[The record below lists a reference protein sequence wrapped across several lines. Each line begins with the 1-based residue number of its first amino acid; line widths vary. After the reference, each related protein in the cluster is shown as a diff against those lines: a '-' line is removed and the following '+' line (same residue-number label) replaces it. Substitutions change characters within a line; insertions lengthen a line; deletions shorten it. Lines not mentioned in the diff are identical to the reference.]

1 MNDVVV
7 SQIRQNDLIKN
18 ALQKKITGKVHSES
32 KIYSILTYEGFEVP
46 SMVEKNDTFELVS
59 IATLHEEPTIESIT
73 NHAMESFQETTTT
86 TNIHQN
92 QVYNQNKQRKK
103 TKTKMSLHNIDET
116 TTKLSTI
123 ESELLNFNKFG
134 LYHEEIVKPR
144 LILQSNEKKRFKL
157 RYRPI
162 EIGDHQK
169 TYTFS
174 IVDNPH
180 TTYHIEVNGLAT
192 IPRLDMNPNII
203 FEKIMEKK
211 IDETNEPSF
220 MLDNNL
226 FDFGSL
232 VLLKKDKRSR
242 CAAIFT
248 LRNITPIE
256 AEVSLLF
263 KDNNANEFDIEPETL
278 IIPPYEDE
286 KLIVSAEVNKLGPY
300 YNELYICTKNNPRVD
315 IIELRCYGIRLEV
328 ELDEKQLSFGRVLL
342 YRKVDRFT
350 TIRNKSTV
358 PIFWRIECKEPFE
371 PQITFTPK
379 ENLLPPLKEQT
390 IEFSYDASTI
400 GVVEEKV
407 DFQIF
412 LHEDDEDP
420 INTDVITIFAE
431 TYDVL
436 VDINYANPIDLKFVL
451 VDHRVNARFVMKNRG
466 NYEVKYIIKFDDN
479 AKLNDNVATPT
490 NVKKNLEIYP
500 VTGTIQAQKT
510 VTVEMTFLPKN
521 EIHLKEAPILICH
534 ILDPNQDPMIVA
546 EFPLSVSLQAYYNR
560 FNLNPYPEI
569 NFGVIPISTKKIM
582 YLDIENTGVFKFH
595 YTIQIPVK
603 SIILPVNAKKE
614 ERSKKINTGRDTDIV
629 SKKEKKSMK
638 TEKTDT
644 NVNSTLNVDPFVL
657 TKIEADV
664 EAGQIDT
671 IAIECN
677 AGIVGL
683 QEKEIIVF
691 VPDTVIE
698 YKDGKKLLLCVE
710 SCIPSIDFTNLD
722 NMFRNNHIVDNIE
735 DFLCPKEIGAHTVF
749 ARQPKCLHFRRVTM
763 SNAYTTCFEVHN
775 RDIVPA
781 DIIVKAFV
789 KRPSNVK
796 ATTFVVEPQKERIPA
811 HSYKRINITF
821 SPTLI
826 ETYYG
831 YLEISVNLPLGI
843 NTEKLII
850 DLIGEACVPE
860 VTITEPIGD
869 VHDGAIIRFHR
880 TLVEETSIEKFSF
893 ENIGFVKANVIV
905 EVYDNPNGIFSF
917 SATPDTQTLLRTTDY
932 EDDVQDNRCSTAVIR
947 TMPQDVA
954 SFEVMFSPKNIGK
967 YTGRIRL
974 FIVDNPYDNLTI
986 DLEGESFLESIILQD
1001 LEFLNTKTN
1010 NRRESNLK
1018 KNKLSSTYSLL
1029 TDPMPPVFLSYKLDY
1044 GTCHIN
1050 KMYKRTFKIV
1060 NKTLDRCFRFQ
1071 WTAHPNVVFEPS
1083 IGHLQHSTSK
1093 QVTATLLESEPKRH
1107 DVTRLECVVAQ
1118 IEISNYT
1125 GETSWDDRQ
1134 TIVRWE
1140 KIDIAD
1146 GNKED
1151 SLSKKNVEPTIE
1163 PEHTIIPGT
1172 SRCILLLMN
1181 AIIGFSEYSCS
1192 ATSIDFKDTLMFQKR
1207 EYTFT
1212 LSNPSNVN
1220 TDYAW
1225 VINMDEEYPKRISG
1239 STVRLSEKSRSRDFQ
1254 SRSGSKSS
1262 RGVLYPIEEN
1272 DNNLRLHRCKPLP
1285 SHGERKGFLFQITI
1299 SMDQIEIMKDL
1310 RFQKEPFLDI
1320 KPPPCTCKGSDLYS
1334 STACLTDR
1342 STDSWL
1348 EGEDLPFEIVPRSGT
1363 MLPGESLECTLT
1375 FSPRDVFDYKAYLN
1389 CKIENLDPKLTE
1401 LVIPIKA
1408 RSVLP
1413 YCHFDVP
1420 ESDYI
1425 SSGKRD
1431 RKLPG
1436 PIGYSMNDVIVENI
1450 RVIELNVIGVGNVHT
1465 KRFPMINPTADNYHF
1480 SWKNHTPYFINEVTN
1495 FQCLVPEGVAE
1506 RGKQTEMAFTFLSTD
1521 VGIFESFWMFSIE
1534 KYDLECLFLFVAIVK
1549 EPVVYCTKPYL
1560 KMKPTLLVDLEV
1572 QDSVSIINKE
1582 DFDISFQISK
1592 ESLYSEG
1599 HYQNIIVTPMNG
1611 ILKANG
1617 EQTFWISYK
1626 PKLVGE
1632 FHFSVQC
1639 ILKFL
1644 RNPLTFFVTTTT
1656 YNIMPCITYINK
1668 KNEDIKL
1675 LDHQDNI
1682 VDFGK
1687 IIPKRT
1693 NIIRFK
1699 IINSGNV
1706 TFYYTWDLGMTA
1718 EIISMNAYVIS
1729 ISEKKGHVTSESHTT
1744 CCLTLIAKRKMFIK
1758 NHCVILKIL
1767 KGPTYRLILKAIA
1780 CKSPIEF
1787 SFRQYDFGPCY
1798 VRESSPYQIE
1808 LRVSNTGN
1816 KPLVME
1822 CKFEEQPHMSIN
1834 LNELSQALAGK
1845 SSISIPI
1852 KFRPLQETNYEEIL
1866 KFLINSTIEENI
1878 KITGE
1883 GINYKIRLV
1892 NSRDKIIEL
1901 GNVPVHKTLIRKVPV
1916 INEGRAPV
1924 DLRFDLMNN
1933 LLHDKKYIE
1942 KAPTCIPKSNEN
1954 ITQHQESIIK
1964 AKRSDENDIN
1974 LQINMTYA
1982 ARALII
1988 EPSELTRVRTNE
2000 KIDLTI
2006 KFKATSRINMFTQK
2020 VGAIV
2025 DSTIFSLFILR
2036 GSCVGPEFRLDK
2048 SYIAFGTIIQGCISE
2063 TKLVLMNIGDVGG
2076 KFTWDTSN
2084 LPIDFKI
2091 SPKSGYCSPGT
2102 NVHFIVKFEPIRER
2116 NAISNNDGHDFSDT
2130 LDSNGNSVKFFADQA
2145 ENVIEKFDTL
2155 KIKITGACIKL
2166 PDPIETLSFKAFV
2179 RSKEFKF
2186 IDIFNDTVLP
2196 WKLKP
2201 EISGESFYVDN
2212 ILNVPPEESTSCTVI
2227 YQPLVMN
2234 TEDNLHK
2241 GTLLIKL
2248 PDNKIPLLYSLRGL
2262 SLPPQAISTIVR
2274 QFPAKMKYT
2283 ELLPVYNWMNR
2294 HQQFKCIIETVGE
2307 KKLYLEGSNN
2317 IPIFSFTG
2325 DNNIDVPANNQRDYR
2340 AIFHSYKESYFQFKI
2355 TFINEDGEYQFYEI
2369 EYTITKPEVIES
2381 IKLITDVRS
2390 PICHTLQLH
2399 NPLEDIPITF
2409 TINCQHPAIIVYDIP
2424 ITVSPLSNGFI
2435 TINYN
2440 PILTS
2445 EETIE
2450 KLDIICQELGCFPYE
2465 LRLTALPPV
2474 SEKTTH
2480 VTAILGN
2487 TVTFSLPIRNFT
2499 SKKAD
2504 FVIEVNNNSF
2514 ICPKKI
2520 EMEGLE
2526 RGSINVIYE
2535 PHDIE
2540 NITAT
2545 LIASSNTAGIFTYPI
2560 IGTYSLPKPQGPY
2573 TMTAN
2578 SPVTIKFK
2586 NIFQE
2591 TKTFEFLANSNLDFE
2606 IKPTSQNI
2614 NPKQEINV
2622 TVYLRQTNDSEN
2634 EFYEKCPVTGKL
2646 SVHCTDPRLS
2656 HVIWIY
2662 YLRGIIE

>member
-1 MNDVVV
+1 M
-7 SQIRQNDLIKN
+7 
-18 ALQKKITGKVHSES
+18 
-32 KIYSILTYEGFEVP
+32 SINNVDKT
-46 SMVEKNDTFELVS
+46 
-59 IATLHEEPTIESIT
+59 IT
-73 NHAMESFQETTTT
+73 N
-86 TNIHQN
+86 I
-92 QVYNQNKQRKK
+92 
-103 TKTKMSLHNIDET
+103 
-116 TTKLSTI
+116 STI
-123 ESELLNFNKFG
+123 ESELLNSNNVRF
-134 LYHEEIVKPR
+134 YHEEIVKPR

-157 RYRPI
+157 RYCPI
-162 EIGDHQK
+162 EMGDHRQS
-169 TYTFS
+169 YTFS

-180 TTYHIEVNGLAT
+180 TTYHIEVNGIAS
-192 IPRLDMNPNII
+192 IPRLDMNPYII

-220 MLDNNL
+220 ILDDGI

-232 VLLKKDKRSR
+232 VLLKKEKRSYHS
-242 CAAIFT
+242 AVKFT

-256 AEVSLLF
+256 AEVSLCF
-263 KDNNANEFDIEPETL
+263 NDSNANEFNVQPETL
-278 IIPPYEDE
+278 IIPPYENR
-286 KLIVSAEVNKLGPY
+286 KVTISAEINKLGPF
-300 YNELYICTKNNPRVD
+300 YNKLYICTKNNPRID
-315 IIELRCYGIRLEV
+315 MIELRCYGIKLEV

-342 YRKVDRFT
+342 YRKVDHFT
-350 TIRNKSTV
+350 TIRNRSTV

-371 PQITFTPK
+371 AQITFNPK
-379 ENLLPPLKEQT
+379 ENLLLPLKEQR

-400 GVVEEKV
+400 GIIEKKM

-420 INTDVITIFAE
+420 VNTDIITIFAE

-436 VDINYANPIDLKFVL
+436 VDINYANPIDLKFVK
-451 VDHRVNARFVMKNRG
+451 VDHPVNAHFDIKNRG
-466 NYEVKYIIKFDDN
+466 NYEIQYTINFNDN
-479 AKLNDNVATPT
+479 AKLNNNVARPT
-490 NVKKNLEIYP
+490 NVKKNLEINP
-500 VTGTIQAQKT
+500 VIGTIQPQKT
-510 VTVEMTFLPKN
+510 ITVEMTFLPKN
-521 EIHLKEAPILICH
+521 EIHLMEAPILICH
-534 ILDPNQDPMIVA
+534 ILDPNQQPMIVA
-546 EFPLSVSLQAYYNR
+546 ELPLTVSLQAYYNR
-560 FNLNPYPEI
+560 FNINPYSEI
-569 NFGVIPISTKKIM
+569 NFGMIPICTKKIM
-582 YLDIENTGVFKFH
+582 NLDIENTGVVKFH
-595 YTIQIPVK
+595 YIIHIPAK
-603 SIILPVNAKKE
+603 SMFLPVSVIKE
-614 ERSKKINTGRDTDIV
+614 ERTKKLNTGRDTEIL
-629 SKKEKKSMK
+629 SKREKKSMK
-638 TEKTDT
+638 TEKTDM
-644 NVNSTLNVDPFVL
+644 NVKSTLNIGPFTL
-657 TKIEADV
+657 MKIEADV
-664 EAGQIDT
+664 DAGQTDT
-671 IAIECN
+671 IVIECYPE
-677 AGIVGL
+677 IVGS
-683 QEKEIIVF
+683 QEEQIIVF
-691 VPDTVIE
+691 VPDTVME
-698 YKDGKKLLLCVE
+698 YKDGKKLVLRVE
-710 SCIPSIDFTNLD
+710 SSIPLIDFTNLD
-722 NMFRNNHIVDNIE
+722 NMFRSNHIVDNIE

-775 RDIVPA
+775 RGIIPA

-796 ATTFVVEPQKERIPA
+796 ATTFIVEPQKERIPA

-821 SPTLI
+821 SPALI

-831 YLEISVNLPLGI
+831 YLEISLNLPVHI
-843 NTEKLII
+843 NTEKLMI

-860 VTITEPIGD
+860 ITITEPTIGG
-869 VHDGAIIRFHR
+869 VHDRPIIRFHR

-905 EVYDNPNGIFSF
+905 EIYDDPNSIFSF

-932 EDDVQDNRCSTAVIR
+932 EDDVRDKRCFTVVIR
-947 TMPQDVA
+947 MMPQDVA
-954 SFEVMFSPKNIGK
+954 SFEVMFSPKYIGK

-986 DLEGESFLESIILQD
+986 DLEGESFLESIVLQD
-1001 LEFLNTKTN
+1001 LEFLNFMSN
-1010 NRRESNLK
+1010 NRRELNSK
-1018 KNKLSSTYSLL
+1018 KNKLSSSSL
-1029 TDPMPPVFLSYKLDY
+1029 TDTTPPVFLSYKLDY
-1044 GTCHIN
+1044 GTCQIN

-1107 DVTRLECVVAQ
+1107 DVTRLECVVSQ

-1125 GETSWDDRQ
+1125 GENSWDDRQ

-1146 GNKED
+1146 SNKED
-1151 SLSKKNVEPTIE
+1151 SLSKKNVEPTNE
-1163 PEHTIIPGT
+1163 PEHATIPGT
-1172 SRCILLLMN
+1172 TRCILLLIN

-1192 ATSIDFKDTLMFQKR
+1192 TTSIDFKDTLMFQKR

-1212 LSNPSNVN
+1212 LSNPSDVN
-1220 TDYAW
+1220 TDYVW
-1225 VINMDEEYPKRISG
+1225 MINMDEEYPKRISG
-1239 STVRLSEKSRSRDFQ
+1239 STIRLSEKSKSCEFR

-1262 RGVLYPIEEN
+1262 RGVLYPTEKN
-1272 DNNLRLHRCKPLP
+1272 DNNNLRLHRCKPLP
-1285 SHGERKGFLFQITI
+1285 SHGERNRFFFKITTFM
-1299 SMDQIEIMKDL
+1299 SQIEIAKSL
-1310 RFQKEPFLDI
+1310 SNQKQPFLDI
-1320 KPPPCTCKGSDLYS
+1320 KPRPCTCKESDLYS

-1375 FSPRDVFDYKAYLN
+1375 FLPRDVFDYKAYLN
-1389 CKIENLDPKLTE
+1389 CKIENLNPKLTE

-1408 RSVLP
+1408 RSILP

-1436 PIGYSMNDVIVENI
+1436 PIGYSMTDVIVENI
-1450 RVIELNVIGVGNVHT
+1450 RVIELNVIGIGNVHT

-1480 SWKNHTPYFINEVTN
+1480 SWKNHTPYSINEVTN
-1495 FQCLVPEGVAE
+1495 FQCLVSEGVAE

-1521 VGIFESFWMFSIE
+1521 VGTFESFWMFSIK
-1534 KYDLECLFLFVAIVK
+1534 KYDLKCLFLFVAIVK
-1549 EPVVYCTKPYL
+1549 EPVVYCTRPYL
-1560 KMKPTLLVDLEV
+1560 KMKPTLLDLEV

-1582 DFDISFQISK
+1582 NFDISFKIS
-1592 ESLYSEG
+1592 EGSLYSEG

-1611 ILKANG
+1611 VLKAND
-1617 EQTFWISYK
+1617 EQTFWINYK

-1644 RNPLTFFVTTTT
+1644 RNPLIFFITTTT
-1656 YNIMPCITYINK
+1656 YDIMPCITYINK
-1668 KNEDIKL
+1668 KDEDIRL

-1682 VDFGK
+1682 IDFGK
-1687 IIPKRT
+1687 IIPKRS

-1706 TFYYTWDLGMTA
+1706 TFYYTWDLGMTP

-1729 ISEKKGHVTSESHTT
+1729 ISERKGHVTSESHTT
-1744 CCLTLIAKRKMFIK
+1744 CCLTLMAKRKMFIK
-1758 NHCVILKIL
+1758 NHCVILKIS

-1780 CKSPIEF
+1780 CKAPIEF
-1787 SFRQYDFGPCY
+1787 SFRQYNFGPCY
-1798 VRESSPYQIE
+1798 VRESSPYQTE

-1816 KPLVME
+1816 KPLILE
-1822 CKFEEQPHMSIN
+1822 CKFEERPHMSIN
-1834 LNELSQALAGK
+1834 LNELSQILAGK

-1852 KFRPLQETNYEEIL
+1852 KFRPMQEINYEEIL
-1866 KFLINSTIEENI
+1866 TFLINSAVEENV

-1883 GINYKIRLV
+1883 GISYKIRLV
-1892 NSRDKIIEL
+1892 NSHDKIIEL
-1901 GNVPVHKTLIRKVPV
+1901 GNVPVHKTLIKKVPV

-1924 DLRFDLMNN
+1924 DLKFDLMSN
-1933 LLHDKKYIE
+1933 LLQDKRYVE
-1942 KAPTCIPKSNEN
+1942 KIPTCIPKSYE
-1954 ITQHQESIIK
+1954 EIIK
-1964 AKRSDENDIN
+1964 YQEYVSMLKSKIFNEDDKN
-1974 LQINMTYA
+1974 LRMDMTYA
-1982 ARALII
+1982 AQALII
-1988 EPSELTRVRTNE
+1988 EPSNMTQVRTNE

-2006 KFKATSRINMFTQK
+2006 KFKATSRINMFTQQI
-2020 VGAIV
+2020 GAMV

-2048 SYIAFGTIIQGCISE
+2048 TYIAFGTVIQGCISE
-2063 TKLVLMNIGDVGG
+2063 TKLILMNIGEVGG

-2091 SPKSGYCSPGT
+2091 SPKSGYSSPGT
-2102 NVHFIVKFEPIRER
+2102 NVHFIVKFEPIHER
-2116 NAISNNDGHDFSDT
+2116 NVIEGY
-2130 LDSNGNSVKFFADQA
+2130 A
-2145 ENVIEKFDTL
+2145 ENVIEKLDTL
-2155 KIKITGACIKL
+2155 KIKITGACKKL
-2166 PDPIETLSFKAFV
+2166 PDPIETLSFKTFV
-2179 RSKEFKF
+2179 RSKESKS
-2186 IDIFNDTVLP
+2186 INVFNDTVLP

-2201 EISGESFYVDN
+2201 EISGEHFYVDN
-2212 ILNVPPEESTSCTVI
+2212 ILNIPPEESTSCTVI

-2241 GTLLIKL
+2241 GILLIKL
-2248 PDNKIPLLYSLRGL
+2248 PDNKIPLLYSLHGL

-2283 ELLPVYNWMNR
+2283 ELLPVYNWKNR
-2294 HQQFKCIIETVGE
+2294 HQQFKCIIETIGE
-2307 KKLYLEGSNN
+2307 KKLYLQGSNN

-2325 DNNIDVPANNQRDYR
+2325 DNNINVPSNNQRDYR

-2355 TFINEDGEYQFYEI
+2355 TFINEDGEYQFYEVQ
-2369 EYTITKPEVIES
+2369 YTITKPEVIES

-2390 PICHTLQLH
+2390 SACHTLQLY
-2399 NPLEDIPITF
+2399 NPLENIPVTF
-2409 TINCQHPAIIVYDIP
+2409 TFNCRHPAITIYDIP

-2445 EETIE
+2445 EEMIE
-2450 KLDIICQELGCFPYE
+2450 KLDINCQELGCFPYE
-2465 LRLTALPPV
+2465 LRLTALLPAA
-2474 SEKTTH
+2474 EKTTH
-2480 VTAILGN
+2480 VTATLGN
-2487 TVTFSLPIRNFT
+2487 TVKFSLSIRNFT
-2499 SKKAD
+2499 LKKAD
-2504 FVIEVNNNSF
+2504 FVIEVNNDSF

-2520 EMEGLE
+2520 ELE
-2526 RGSINVIYE
+2526 RLEKGSIDVIYE

-2540 NITAT
+2540 NITTILTAT
-2545 LIASSNTAGIFTYPI
+2545 SKTAGIFTYPI

-2578 SPVTIKFK
+2578 SPVMIKFK
-2586 NIFQE
+2586 NIFEE

-2606 IKPTSQNI
+2606 IKPTSQDI

-2622 TVYLRQTNDSEN
+2622 IVNLRHTDET